1 MTHLVSPK
9 PPIVHEELAHIGAGL
24 QMVDDPTGYLTRLR
38 EQYGDTFLV
47 DVFGYKLFCTFSGEG
62 LESLYKLEEDAA
74 SFGFATFDLLGFK
87 TPTEI
92 FLDTD
97 ISLFYE
103 MLGIRKLPYYI
114 EVIHAVLDL
123 ELARLGDGGEVDVF
137 DMIRTLEQRVG
148 FGLWIGTDAAED
160 GTWQR
165 LKAQF
170 DVLSQE
176 FAFVNPR
183 DTLETIV
190 SGKAREREALKA
202 LYAILEDIHAAREGK
217 TGHENDSL
225 TFLYEKFSD
234 NDLDTRRRKVAH
246 NVINANQG
254 FLSNLYAA
262 IAWVVVRLL
271 QHDKV
276 LVAVRDEIR
285 RTEEAFGSG
294 FLSDMEALNSM
305 RYLEQ
310 VLMESVRMA
319 QRSITLRKVLKP
331 VEFDDGN
338 EVYTVQPGAY
348 ITTLLSVTNLQTDE
362 LKRFDPEHYEGNRL
376 RAEVCA
382 AGKET
387 VSTFGH
393 GTHACP
399 AQKLSHVMCKIVV
412 ARLFSEFELEA
423 VFADPQP
430 SVSQL
435 GGVARPAVPA
445 TVRMRALSL

>member
-47 DVFGYKLFCTFSGEG
+47 DVFGYQLFCTFSGKG
-62 LESLYKLEEDAA
+62 LESLYKLEEDSA

-92 FLDTD
+92 FLDT
-97 ISLFYE
+97 SLSIFYE

-114 EVIHAVLDL
+114 DVIHAVLDL

-148 FGLWIGTDAAED
+148 FGLWIGLDAAQD

-176 FAFVNPR
+176 FAFVSPK
-183 DTLETIV
+183 DTLDTIV
-190 SGKAREREALKA
+190 SGKARERAALQS
-202 LYAILEDIHAAREGK
+202 LYDILGDIYAARDGK
-217 TGHENDSL
+217 SGHEKDSL
-225 TFLYEKFSD
+225 TFLYEKFSEHD
-234 NDLDTRRRKVAH
+234 EVTRQRKVAH

-271 QHDKV
+271 QREDVLEKV
-276 LVAVRDEIR
+276 RGEID
-285 RTEEAFGSG
+285 RTEAEFGPG
-294 FLSDMEALNSM
+294 FLYDMAALNSM
-305 RYLEQ
+305 QYLEQ

-331 VEFDDGN
+331 LEFDDGS

-348 ITTLLSVTNLQTDE
+348 ITTLLSVTNMQTEE
-362 LKRFDPEHYEGNRL
+362 LKRFDPDHYRGNRL
-376 RAEVCA
+376 RDELAQS
-382 AGKET
+382 GKET

-393 GTHACP
+393 GIHACP
-399 AQKLSHVMCKIVV
+399 AQKLSHAMCKILV
-412 ARLFSEFELEA
+412 ARLLRAFELEQR
-423 VFADPQP
+423 FSDPRP
-430 SVSQL
+430 ATSQL
-435 GGVARPAVPA
+435 GGVARPASPTRIRLQRRRV
-445 TVRMRALSL
+445 